1 MEGGWDLNPDN
12 LASTGWL
19 GAVVENKWGK
29 VHVRNVALR
38 LGQCVTSGMRRL
50 LFETQ
55 FPRL

>member
-12 LASTGWL
+12 LASTVWL
-19 GAVVENKWGK
+19 GAVVENKWEK
-29 VHVRNVALR
+29 IHVWNAALR
-38 LGQCVTSGMRRL
+38 LGQRVTSGMRRL